1 MNLMTV
7 GIMLCTGLLYSMF
20 NLIYDLE
27 IVGEVEFR
35 RWRDKGTEN
44 YGKGAAVATVKN
56 FFDWLDSGETESDN
70 DT

>member
-1 MNLMTV
+1 MF
-7 GIMLCTGLLYSMF
+7 TGLLNGMF
-20 NLIYDLE
+20 NQIYDLE
-27 IVGEVEFR
+27 IVGEEEFR

-44 YGKGAAVATVKN
+44 YGKGAAVTTVKS